1 MNRSRFR
8 LKQSR
13 ASGSTAA
20 KVRKMIQLGWQP
32 GDRVRD
38 VLARQTRRN
47 PKVTFAFVA
56 GGGSW

>member
-1 MNRSRFR
+1 MNRSHFR

-20 KVRKMIQLGWQP
+20 KVRRLIQLGWQP

-38 VLARQTRRN
+38 VLARQSRRHHSN
-47 PKVTFAFVA
+47 AAVAA
-56 GGGSW
+56 GGGLW